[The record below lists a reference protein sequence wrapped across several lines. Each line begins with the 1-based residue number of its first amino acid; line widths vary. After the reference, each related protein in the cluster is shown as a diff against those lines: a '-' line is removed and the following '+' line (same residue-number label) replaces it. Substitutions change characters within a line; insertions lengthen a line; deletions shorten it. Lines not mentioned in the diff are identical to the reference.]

1 MRMVYYTARKY
12 DADAE
17 VFISLD
23 HCWNQEYTEPH
34 CYPAAEVMDT
44 LMAYCKA
51 EGDFKWGVAI
61 HPYPESLLDPKS
73 WLDKRLLI
81 HSIRLMSHLKIW
93 KYWMIGSSIRLL
105 LMKGKRTLL
114 LSEQNPN
121 SMDYTDEALQEQA
134 AGLAYAWKKWRFA
147 TESMPTSRIVGSMLI
162 LKVG

>member
-1 MRMVYYTARKY
+1 MDIYVKSMRMVYYTARKY

-73 WLDKRLLI
+73 WLDK
-81 HSIRLMSHLKIW
+81 
-93 KYWMIGSSIRLL
+93 
-105 LMKGKRTLL
+105 KR
-114 LSEQNPN
+114 
-121 SMDYTDEALQEQA
+121 
-134 AGLAYAWKKWRFA
+134 
-147 TESMPTSRIVGSMLI
+147 
-162 LKVG
+162 